1 MLDRWN
7 IFYKC
12 GKTNWHKSQD
22 TDKSNF
28 LAGGKAQKGL
38 GRASSLKSFFLFNY
52 KITLIETHIRIFIC
66 HLFNYHLIL
75 VQIHHVRGKYVI

>member
-7 IFYKC
+7 TFYKC

-38 GRASSLKSFFLFNY
+38 GRASSLKSFF
-52 KITLIETHIRIFIC
+52 I
-66 HLFNYHLIL
+66 
-75 VQIHHVRGKYVI
+75 